1 MAFDLNAF
9 LQDNKKFLAGAFL
22 GVGVFF
28 AGYALV
34 DSYAGADLRASRN
47 EVAAYRAKMG
57 NAQLYSAK
65 NLEAAKDQQK
75 QLEATVKTLM
85 KRLAFVPREAFML
98 KDGGP
103 SPANQYIGIAT
114 SMRERRL
121 DEARSRGID
130 LVDNVGIPDRS
141 PTEVE
146 EIRRTLRTL
155 DLIDRVLDLA
165 IAPGTRSIDKITLVS
180 ERGGERTG
188 RSIAEEIRVEFD
200 MVMTSPTLSGLL
212 EASQASDPP
221 LTLIYGDMTSLGSGS
236 GGRGDSLVRVTLTAA
251 AITLTTPQE

>member
-1 MAFDLNAF
+1 
-9 LQDNKKFLAGAFL
+9 
-22 GVGVFF
+22 
-28 AGYALV
+28 
-34 DSYAGADLRASRN
+34 
-47 EVAAYRAKMG
+47 MG

-130 LVDNVGIPDRS
+130 LVDNAGIPDRS

-180 ERGGERTG
+180 ERRRRAHRPLDRRGDPR
-188 RSIAEEIRVEFD
+188 RVRHGD
-200 MVMTSPTLSGLL
+200 DLADALGTL

-236 GGRGDSLVRVTLTAA
+236 GARR
-251 AITLTTPQE
+251 